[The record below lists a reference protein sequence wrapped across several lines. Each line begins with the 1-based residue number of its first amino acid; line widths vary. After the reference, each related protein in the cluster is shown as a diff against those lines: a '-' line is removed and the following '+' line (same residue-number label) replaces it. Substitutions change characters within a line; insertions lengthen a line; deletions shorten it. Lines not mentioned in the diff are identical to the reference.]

1 MLKKQHFSENLGNY
15 FCFGIVVFFLLLS
28 YFRLIPFSQ
37 SNPGV
42 SNEIDDWFRYW
53 NNANDIVS
61 NGFFIPSQKG
71 EYYGPGSF
79 LYNYFL
85 AFCILIFGK
94 NVSIIYLIQSVLLSS
109 SIVLIYQSFK
119 SKLSNLSGLCLLFT
133 LSVFGYLDVFKHYSF
148 KLLSENL
155 AIPLVALFV
164 FFITVFF
171 HHKRLIHLYLAGF
184 FLVLTILTRLTI
196 LPFAF
201 VFILLI
207 YSYIYKINSIPIK
220 KIVPLLLIVLL
231 GISLIAIRNYFV
243 CGKWTFLPTEGMSDA
258 YGQSGEFSFF
268 NFAKKTLYSFG
279 YLPILNDNYQIRP
292 HWLLLWAGYFVY
304 IIQKFKSIKKIP
316 FDELIFNAFIVVFY
330 GLNIIFVT
338 VTSYGFRAYLPVIFL
353 LIALTY
359 IEIDRLYFRIKKQ

>member
-1 MLKKQHFSENLGNY
+1 MWKESNFSDKIANY
-15 FCFGIVVFFLLLS
+15 LCFGIVVVFAILS
-28 YFRLIPFSQ
+28 LIRLYPFSETT
-37 SNPGV
+37 PGI

-53 NNANDIVS
+53 DNANDIVK
-61 NGFFIPSQKG
+61 NGILIPSQKG

-94 NVSIIYLIQSVLLSS
+94 NVSIIYLINSILLSS
-109 SIVLIYQSFK
+109 SIVLVYQSFK
-119 SKLSNLSGLCLLFT
+119 SKLSNLSGICLLLT

-155 AIPLVALFV
+155 ALLLVALFV
-164 FFITVFF
+164 FFITNFF

-184 FLVLTILTRLTI
+184 FLVLTILTRLTL

-201 VFILLI
+201 VFIILI
-207 YSYIYKINSIPIK
+207 YYYIYKTNSISLK
-220 KIVPLLLIVLL
+220 KIVPLLLLVLF
-231 GISLIAIRNYFV
+231 GISVIGIRNYFV

-258 YGQSGEFSFF
+258 FGQSGEFSIF

-279 YLPILNDNYQIRP
+279 YLPILNQDYQIRP

-304 IIQKFKSIKKIP
+304 LIQKVKTIKNIP

-330 GLNIIFVT
+330 ALNIIFVT
-338 VTSYGFRAYLPVIFL
+338 VTSYGFRAYLPAIFL
-353 LIALTY
+353 LIALTFL
-359 IEIDRLYFRIKKQ
+359 ELDRLYLKIKK